1 MQALDLPIL
10 TDSECYW
17 KNLTISPRYEPDSII
32 CAGFL
37 EGGKDSC
44 DGDSGGPLVCNDELQ
59 GIIGWKNGCAE
70 KRHAGVYTQ
79 VCKVIDW
86 IQMTMASN

>member
-1 MQALDLPIL
+1 MDLPIL

-17 KNLTISPRYEPDSII
+17 KNLTISPRYEPDTII

-44 DGDSGGPLVCNDELQ
+44 RGDSGGPLFCNGELQ
-59 GIIGWKNGCAE
+59 GIIGWNDKCAE
-70 KRHAGVYTQ
+70 PGHTGVYTQ

>member
-1 MQALDLPIL
+1 MDLPIL
-10 TDSECYW
+10 KDSDCYW
-17 KNLTISPRYEPDSII
+17 ENFKFSSYEPDTII

-44 DGDSGGPLVCNDELQ
+44 HGDDGGPLVCNGELQ
-59 GIIGWKNGCAE
+59 GIIGRKNKCAE
-70 KRHAGVYTQ
+70 MGYAGVYTQ

-86 IQMTMASN
+86 IHMTMALN